1 VLEPFV
7 AVKLITFPDFV
18 AEFKTGVED
27 AVGQT
32 VDKTWLVLDPEEYSL
47 LLFPK
52 I

>member
-1 VLEPFV
+1 V

-18 AEFKTGVED
+18 AEFKTGVEEAD
-27 AVGQT
+27 GQV
-32 VDKTWLVLDPEEYSL
+32 VDKTALIFEPEEYSL